1 MPQNLFL
8 SFPTIPPAYLH
19 HISLIPAWL
28 CCSSKKKESINLF
41 FVPYIK
47 LFHFIISITFYI
59 KNRFIHSNFPFL
71 QIDS

>member
-28 CCSSKKKESINLF
+28 CCSSKKKEKYKFILC
-41 FVPYIK
+41 PIYK
-47 LFHFIISITFYI
+47 IISLYYI
-59 KNRFIHSNFPFL
+59 HHILHKK
-71 QIDS
+71 